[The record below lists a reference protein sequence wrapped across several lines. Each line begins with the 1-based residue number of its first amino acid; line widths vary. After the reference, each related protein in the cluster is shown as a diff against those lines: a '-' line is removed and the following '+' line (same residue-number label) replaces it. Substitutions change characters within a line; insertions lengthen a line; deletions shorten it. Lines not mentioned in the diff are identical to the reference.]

1 LVLGQVKRMSRLVKT
16 MITSLAI
23 LLVGGGIAVVV
34 IANVTGQS
42 IFGEKDSIEQMVK
55 YSYETSEITTD
66 LSDGTFV
73 KIQFQ
78 ILTDGKKAHSELTHR
93 DFQIKNIIIKELS
106 PMTQDDFKTSLAD
119 IEKNLQNKLNEL
131 MTEGEIIDVYTINK
145 ISQ

>member
-1 LVLGQVKRMSRLVKT
+1 

-34 IANVTGQS
+34 VANVTGQPMV
-42 IFGEKDSIEQMVK
+42 GEKDSIEQIVK
-55 YSYETSEITTD
+55 HSYETEEITTD

-78 ILTDGKKAHSELTHR
+78 ILTDGKKAYNELTHR

-106 PMTQDDFKTSLAD
+106 PMTQDDFKSSLAT

-131 MTEGEIIDVYTINK
+131 MTEGEIIDVYTISK